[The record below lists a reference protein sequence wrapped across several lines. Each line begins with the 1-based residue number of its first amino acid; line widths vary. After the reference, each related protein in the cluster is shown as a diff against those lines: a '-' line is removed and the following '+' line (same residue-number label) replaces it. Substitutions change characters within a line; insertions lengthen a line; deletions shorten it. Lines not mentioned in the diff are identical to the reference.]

1 MKEKLGTRKVVYND
15 NSDIAISVKDL
26 HKSFKLPT
34 EHAGGLKQAIF
45 NRLRGIK
52 GYTEQKVLRGL
63 DFEIKKGDLN
73 GDSIVDSGDA
83 SNILAEYSR
92 LSTNNSASFSPVQKI
107 ASDLDNNFMTDSSD
121 ASEVLKIY
129 VSSQTAK

>member
-63 DFEIKKGDLN
+63 DFEIKKVISLVLSVATVAVN
-73 GDSIVDSGDA
+73 LHYLRFLPASITQVRAKSPLMARLFHSSSLALA
-83 SNILAEYSR
+83 SIQN
-92 LSTNNSASFSPVQKI
+92 
-107 ASDLDNNFMTDSSD
+107 
-121 ASEVLKIY
+121 
-129 VSSQTAK
+129 